1 MFPAQKQDAA
11 TATASKNAPGTGQ
24 MGFGKVLTSIQ
35 GLQQRLEDF
44 SIEDVARTEA
54 NAQTLAL
61 KLSQLQADLNGIH
74 ELQGFV
80 ASVNARLDAMPE
92 DNFDDVESASL
103 EKYPALA
110 AILQADALIRRH
122 GLTRPEKPAPA
133 ANDSKPD
140 AFAAT
145 VPVEEFA
152 HQNFVSEPDPSD
164 AGVATSTIR
173 IQTEDWVL
181 SVDNEKDFLLSPH
194 SGDFELGSLPGG
206 DPPHATPQ
214 SSAAPGS
221 EKTPVE
227 KPLSAAAPDKRSSSF
242 DERLLN
248 ELIESYGE
256 FTISSGAVPSTKPAA
271 AESPVVESKV
281 RPSLAEPA
289 VIVETKPV
297 EKPASPEPAPSKTPS
312 TPKSAPI
319 ETSAPKT
326 PIQPQSAAPME
337 TLPAVVVE
345 TEEVESKALIVPET
359 PKAKKEQ
366 REARAKE
373 KKLQTASKR
382 GEIDRQL
389 KSIIKDYGEYDLYS
403 PRSTVNFKL
412 AAVGAFVVLG
422 LVLGGLYFFK
432 APSPPTP
439 AVVNTVERTDGVK
452 SIPPSTKS
460 AKE

>member
-1 MFPAQKQDAA
+1 MFPAQKKDAA
-11 TATASKNAPGTGQ
+11 KATASKNAPDTGQ

-44 SIEDVARTEA
+44 SLEDVARTEA

-80 ASVNARLDAMPE
+80 TSVNARLDAIPE
-92 DNFDDVESASL
+92 ENFDHVEPASL

-110 AILQADALIRRH
+110 AILQAVALMRRP
-122 GLTRPEKPAPA
+122 GLTRPEKPVPA

-140 AFAAT
+140 AIAAT
-145 VPVEEFA
+145 VPVEVLA
-152 HQNFVSEPDPSD
+152 QQIFVSEEPDRSN
-164 AGVATSTIR
+164 AGAAISTKR
-173 IQTEDWVL
+173 IDTEDWVL
-181 SVDNEKDFLLSPH
+181 SADNEKDFILSPH

-206 DPPHATPQ
+206 DPPQATPQ
-214 SSAAPGS
+214 SSAAPAS
-221 EKTPVE
+221 EKTSAE
-227 KPLSAAAPDKRSSSF
+227 KPQSAASPDKTSTSF

-256 FTISSGAVPSTKPAA
+256 FTISSGAAPSAKPAA
-271 AESPVVESKV
+271 AEPPVVESKV

-297 EKPASPEPAPSKTPS
+297 EKPASPNTAPIKTHS
-312 TPKSAPI
+312 SPKPAPI
-319 ETSAPKT
+319 ETSAPKAT
-326 PIQPQSAAPME
+326 IQLHSAPME
-337 TLPAVVVE
+337 TLPAVLVE
-345 TEEVESKALIVPET
+345 TEEVESKALIVAET

-373 KKLQTASKR
+373 KKLQVASKR

-389 KSIIKDYGEYDLYS
+389 KSIIKDYGEVDLYS
-403 PRSTVNFKL
+403 PRSTINFKL

-432 APSPPTP
+432 ASSTPTP
-439 AVVNTVERTDGVK
+439 AVVNTVEQTDGAK
-452 SIPPSTKS
+452 SIPPTHKP
-460 AKE
+460 AEK